1 MHYAI
6 QIKGHVDGPWLECF
20 EDAQTLRSDDG
31 STLLYGFMPDQ
42 SAFIGALNRLN
53 DLSMTV
59 MSVQASIQ
67 PLRKG

>member
-1 MHYAI
+1 MNYAI
-6 QIKGHVDGPWLECF
+6 RIKGHVDETWLECF
-20 EDAQTLRSDDG
+20 GDAEIVRSDDG

-59 MSVQASIQ
+59 MSIQASRQ
-67 PLRKG
+67 PLMKG